1 MKKKEYYYYVN
12 QFSDEWKDT
21 ITFLL
26 ILSHLQYS
34 EFLYENLRKLL

>member
-21 ITFLL
+21 ITILL
-26 ILSHLQYS
+26 VLSHLDNS
-34 EFLYENLRKLL
+34 DFLCENLQKLL